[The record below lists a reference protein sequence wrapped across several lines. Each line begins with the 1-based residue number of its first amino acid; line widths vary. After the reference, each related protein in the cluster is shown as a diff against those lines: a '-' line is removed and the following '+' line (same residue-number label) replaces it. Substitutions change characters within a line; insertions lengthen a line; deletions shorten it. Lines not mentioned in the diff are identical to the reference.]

1 MNITITT
8 WRDDDSDDAD
18 RLQPYVAC
26 DSHFGIQLRRYSA
39 DLACRDVQ
47 GACLVALSHWP
58 RPPLDISFSFAAIP
72 EKEKESP

>member
-1 MNITITT
+1 MNITILYS
-8 WRDDDSDDAD
+8 RDDDSDGAD

-47 GACLVALSHWP
+47 GACLVALSHWA
-58 RPPLDISFSFAAIP
+58 RPPLTITFDFAALP